1 MKLRIK
7 GNSLRLRLTKSEV
20 KKLCT
25 AGYLEERISFGGNE
39 LIYSLQSTETFN
51 EIKADY
57 SGNKIAVAIPSS
69 FIKDWEINDIICLD
83 SGNNINDQESLY
95 ILIEKDFQCLDKTT
109 EDQSDNY
116 ENPNKTC

>member
-20 KKLCT
+20 GKLCT

-39 LIYSLQSTETFN
+39 LIYSLQSTETFK

-57 SGNKIAVAIPSS
+57 SGNKISVAIPSS
-69 FIKDWEINDIICLD
+69 FIKDWEINDIISLD
-83 SGNNINDQESLY
+83 TGKNLNDQESLY

-116 ENPNKTC
+116 INPNKTC